1 MKKLLQELNNKTE
14 YRQMLQT
21 LNKDLKREQKRRKTA
36 EIAQEI
42 SVKCMLKYIPIKT
55 PSYYNPISEE
65 KTALN
70 TSEFSRKK

>member
-42 SVKCMLKYIPIKT
+42 SVKCMLKYIPIKA